1 MCHFKGGKRRRHRDR
16 RWYEV
21 EPSRGGDTL
30 QCCLASYTISC
41 AVGGFIFP
49 ARQPLLHLKALAQ
62 NGSPQRCR
70 FAASAGGA
78 GEEEA
83 QTQASRSVAQFFLH
97 GI

>member
-1 MCHFKGGKRRRHRDR
+1 MVRVTSLSHYNDLYIFIYLLNLLLFLTCLYG
-16 RWYEV
+16 
-21 EPSRGGDTL
+21 
-30 QCCLASYTISC
+30 CCI
-41 AVGGFIFP
+41 
-49 ARQPLLHLKALAQ
+49 
-62 NGSPQRCR
+62 GSPQRCR